1 MLCWDRCRKFEFY
14 GAWDIVGIEGRNITE
29 RERCWCLPL
38 SMPHISSR
46 SGVVS
51 KGNAVIGWA
60 QASSALRE

>member
-1 MLCWDRCRKFEFY
+1 MYSLLMR
-14 GAWDIVGIEGRNITE
+14 ATIEVLIHFRNFLNKEVVWVEKGFI
-29 RERCWCLPL
+29 